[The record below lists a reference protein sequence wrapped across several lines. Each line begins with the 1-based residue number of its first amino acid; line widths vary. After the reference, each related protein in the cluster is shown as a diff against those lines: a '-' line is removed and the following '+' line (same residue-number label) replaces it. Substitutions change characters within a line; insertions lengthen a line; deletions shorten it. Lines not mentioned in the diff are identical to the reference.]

1 MGDTFR
7 ETRETAS
14 AASEAFPAAQEQ
26 DVKAKRSAESHQNA
40 ASAWEMSE
48 MPPSKALKASESLVT
63 AEVQAASLAANA
75 NEIMPKDNRAAR
87 ADRAFTDSENDKVS
101 SKSSASMAAAETPI
115 GSPRATPSIGIA
127 TPVDVGRNTAA
138 TATATCTTASQDGP
152 SESSA
157 LLESEELRDRRLFLW
172 QVNSPDQG
180 NTKKQH
186 HCRAE
191 SLFEDSDDDCSDS
204 ALVKSPLKP
213 RDLNAAFD
221 AVPPPMEMD
230 LELGREVGSEGRTG
244 LKFQPEKLSDC
255 VHDVPVASWQR
266 HMLEFFGP
274 RMQPVTF
281 HRPLR
286 LGTSCSGTGAP
297 RIGLRTLG
305 FPVLE
310 TASADPKPAT
320 MKFMRD
326 VAQLSCHHF
335 ASVDNLQKRSGYC
348 HVHEKMCT
356 LEAIRDDLY
365 VAGFPCSPFS
375 RQRADRF
382 TSAAGWRAHPQAA
395 VMFGVAADIRT
406 REPLLAVLEN
416 VTGFVMA
423 SKDEAAQGPSV
434 HHPDVKR
441 DSPLDALLSAVND
454 GTDVQHPR
462 YFACWQHVDGD
473 LWSGFPR
480 PRVYIMLVHRDL
492 GVSVLKDAACIL
504 RDALEHCKG
513 KEPLT
518 FAETLLPKD
527 STVLANQMAKHQ
539 VALQQSMLEQEERQG
554 NSESEGSDDT
564 AGKFAEFFASR
575 ARRRANAAGEDE
587 VAAESVGSQDSD
599 EHWGQE
605 DADERIGA
613 SLLAEDP
620 NLQPGTLDLP
630 FGHSVETTAAATAM
644 AMAARA
650 SGAEPSGSATVR
662 DAAAESFAE
671 ALMSA
676 MAFEDE
682 FEAELRGG
690 GAIGAMSESGDE
702 NRNVPT
708 PPAPLSVHPPATP
721 PVRDPSDEL
730 GRGHD
735 RPASDSAV
743 PSAPS
748 RAPPVRGSSARTA
761 ALPAGPRLVHDG
773 LAIRNDDGS
782 ILAWIKHKPQSN
794 DFFVNCS
801 LHENCTKTK
810 TLRSSQRHG
819 RRLQGRPLG
828 FLAAW
833 AVQGH
838 ACLSKEAHSLV
849 VPSFLDR
856 KNARARLRQEANA
869 SEFFVKE
876 RDRRS
881 DEPDSEP
888 DHCP

>member
-1 MGDTFR
+1 
-7 ETRETAS
+7 
-14 AASEAFPAAQEQ
+14 
-26 DVKAKRSAESHQNA
+26 
-40 ASAWEMSE
+40 
-48 MPPSKALKASESLVT
+48 
-63 AEVQAASLAANA
+63 
-75 NEIMPKDNRAAR
+75 
-87 ADRAFTDSENDKVS
+87 
-101 SKSSASMAAAETPI
+101 MAAAETPI

-539 VALQQSMLEQEERQG
+539 ANKRPKTATSSSAGTKWQAQEKALRSELPPDLRHQSKPWTGAARLQG
-554 NSESEGSDDT
+554 LGGPQGCLPRTRAMIDLAFLFTKLSKGGS
-564 AGKFAEFFASR
+564 
-575 ARRRANAAGEDE
+575 
-587 VAAESVGSQDSD
+587 AAENSDIIRNLVVDVSQALERKPWGLRTLLASTSLYSFEHDRLVLPMEGLRLLGFSTKCLYPSLSQGEIADLVGNAMSLPSVT
-599 EHWGQE
+599 
-605 DADERIGA
+605 IVCA
-613 SLLAEDP
+613 SLL
-620 NLQPGTLDLP
+620 
-630 FGHSVETTAAATAM
+630 S
-644 AMAARA
+644 
-650 SGAEPSGSATVR
+650 
-662 DAAAESFAE
+662 
-671 ALMSA
+671 
-676 MAFEDE
+676 
-682 FEAELRGG
+682 
-690 GAIGAMSESGDE
+690 
-702 NRNVPT
+702 
-708 PPAPLSVHPPATP
+708 
-721 PVRDPSDEL
+721 
-730 GRGHD
+730 
-735 RPASDSAV
+735 
-743 PSAPS
+743 
-748 RAPPVRGSSARTA
+748 A
-761 ALPAGPRLVHDG
+761 ALPRLPGLLHD
-773 LAIRNDDGS
+773 
-782 ILAWIKHKPQSN
+782 
-794 DFFVNCS
+794 
-801 LHENCTKTK
+801 
-810 TLRSSQRHG
+810 
-819 RRLQGRPLG
+819 
-828 FLAAW
+828 
-833 AVQGH
+833 
-838 ACLSKEAHSLV
+838 
-849 VPSFLDR
+849 
-856 KNARARLRQEANA
+856 
-869 SEFFVKE
+869 
-876 RDRRS
+876 
-881 DEPDSEP
+881 DE
-888 DHCP
+888 